1 MLNPEPLNLGN
12 APFMSSKK
20 AVIVGY
26 DAVSPLGTDMATRW
40 ERALRGE
47 SGVGNLTRFALADN
61 FPVNIAGEVDDID
74 TADYPFLSARQ
85 LALWPSPIFKYAM
98 LVVHRALEK
107 SGIVITPQIAPRVA
121 TTFSSAVG
129 GQDAVLNAD
138 RRMIAENKL
147 PPPYANPNSC
157 INMVGGKISILTR
170 ATGPITATVTACAT
184 GATSIIIGAM
194 MLEQGRAD
202 VALCGAVDFAIVEPI
217 VAGFATMNGA
227 YQIKPDHP
235 DQPPGRASRPFSVD
249 RRGFVVSEGAGSI
262 IIATEEFAKAHGLD
276 YQIEIAGWGMTSD
289 AFHFVAPNFK
299 TVTRCIAEAIDNAG
313 ISSHDIAAVNAHAAS
328 TKVGDK
334 VEYDALKIVFGDNMP
349 PVTANKSL
357 IGHAMGASSAIE
369 SIFAMEGMLGG
380 WVPPTINYTPDPA
393 LVLDCVPEGARK
405 LDQEY
410 VLKNSFGFG
419 GCNACIVFRRVD

>member
-1 MLNPEPLNLGN
+1 MT
-12 APFMSSKK
+12 AKK

-26 DAVSPLGTDMATRW
+26 DAVSPLGTDMATQW
-40 ERALRGE
+40 QRALKGD
-47 SGVGNLTRFALADN
+47 SGVGKLTRFALTEN
-61 FPVNIAGEVDDID
+61 FPVNIAGEVADID
-74 TADYPFLSARQ
+74 TTDYPFLSARK

-107 SGIVITPQIAPRVA
+107 SGIVVTPQLSPRIA

-129 GQDAVLNAD
+129 GQDAVLKAD

-157 INMVGGKISILTR
+157 INMVGGKVSILTN
-170 ATGPITATVTACAT
+170 ATGPISATVTACAT
-184 GATSIIIGAM
+184 GVTSMIIGAM

-227 YQIKPDHP
+227 YQIKPDLP
-235 DQPPGRASRPFSVD
+235 DDPPGAASRPFSVD
-249 RRGFVVSEGAGSI
+249 RRGFVISEGAGSI
-262 IIATEEFAKAHGLD
+262 IITTEEFAQSHGLN
-276 YQIEIAGWGMTSD
+276 YQMEIAGWGMTSD
-289 AFHFVAPNFK
+289 AHHFVAPHFE

-313 ISSHDIAAVNAHAAS
+313 ITSHDIALVNAHAAS
-328 TKVGDK
+328 TRVGDR
-334 VEYDALKIVFGDNMP
+334 VEYEALKAVFGDNLP

-369 SIFAMEGMLGG
+369 SIFAMEGMRKGR
-380 WVPPTINYTPDPA
+380 VPPTINYTPDPE
-393 LVLDCVPEGARK
+393 LKLDCVPDGARK

-419 GCNACIVFRRVD
+419 GCNACIVFRRVA